1 MSQKTPSGSED
12 VLVAQGLTF
21 SYSKRTSRQALRNCS
36 FSLQRGS
43 ITGLVGANGAGK
55 STLIKILAT
64 ILRPD
69 AGQVIVDGL
78 NLHDTGSR
86 HRTGRAVSLVAQE
99 RPLYRHLS
107 VSEMLRVAKALNFR
121 WHPQRANAWL
131 ERFNIPLDRKCGQL
145 SGGQQ
150 AQVSLALAVATAPT
164 VLLLDEPVASLDPIA
179 RSEVTAQLVA
189 EAEEHGTTIL
199 VSSHVVSELA
209 NLVSNLIVLKS
220 GELVLEGNA
229 GEICKSHAR
238 MMKPTPKINTNSISP
253 IYHFERDN
261 TSIARVL
268 DGRAMKQMLSEGSA
282 RSVSLEEI
290 VLAYLSSKDRGMQE
304 ESNPLAGV
312 K

>member
-1 MSQKTPSGSED
+1 MAKD
-12 VLVAQGLTF
+12 LAF
-21 SYSKRTSRQALRNCS
+21 SYSKRASRAALRNCS

-69 AGQVIVDGL
+69 AGQVAVDGL
-78 NLHDTGSR
+78 DLHDAASR
-86 HRTGRAVSLVAQE
+86 RVGRKVSLVAQE

-107 VSEMLRVAKALNFR
+107 VGEMLRVAKALNFH
-121 WHPQRANAWL
+121 WHPVRANAWL

-150 AQVSLALAVATAPT
+150 AQVSLALAVATAPA

-179 RSEVTAQLVA
+179 RSEVTSQLVA
-189 EAEEHGTTIL
+189 ESEEHGTTIL

-209 NLVSNLIVLKS
+209 NLVSDLIVLKS
-220 GELVLEGNA
+220 GELVLQGNA
-229 GEICKSHAR
+229 DDICNSHAR
-238 MMKPTPKINTNSISP
+238 LMTSTPKVDTTSIHQ

-261 TSIARVL
+261 TSIVRVA
-268 DGRAMKQMLSEGSA
+268 DDSVMKQMLNESSA

-290 VLAYLSSKDRGMQE
+290 VLAYLSSKDPGVREG
-304 ESNPLAGV
+304 SNPLAGV